1 MTERKKRAATKEK
14 VLENLREG
22 MTREAA
28 ATQAGISKATLYRW
42 IDDDDDFRDDVE
54 AAVDFAEA
62 VMVSQIKTMGHSRDD
77 WRAIAWLLER
87 RFPDR
92 WGLKRE
98 VEVAVSQRSDGIA
111 EVKAMIEQTTP
122 LVIQAQRAQELDEEE
137 DDE

>member
-1 MTERKKRAATKEK
+1 MPPKRKKRAPTKEK

-22 MTREAA
+22 MTRAAA
-28 ATQAGISKATLYRW
+28 ATQSGISKATFYRW
-42 IDDDDDFRDDVE
+42 MDADEEFREDVE

-62 VMVSQIKTMGHSRDD
+62 VMVSQIKTMGHSRED

-98 VEVAVSQRSDGIA
+98 VEVAVSQKSDGIA

-122 LVIQAQRAQELDEEE
+122 LVIQAQQELSSDEQEE
-137 DDE
+137 

>member
-1 MTERKKRAATKEK
+1 
-14 VLENLREG
+14 
-22 MTREAA
+22 MTRAAA
-28 ATQAGISKATLYRW
+28 ATQSGISKATFYRW
-42 IDDDDDFRDDVE
+42 MDADEEFREDVE

-98 VEVAVSQRSDGIA
+98 VEVAVSQKSDGIA

-122 LVIQAQRAQELDEEE
+122 LVIQAQQELSSDEQEE
-137 DDE
+137 

>member
-1 MTERKKRAATKEK
+1 MPPKRKKRAPTKEK

-22 MTREAA
+22 IPRFAA
-28 ATQAGISKATLYRW
+28 ATQSGISKATFYRW
-42 IDDDDDFRDDVE
+42 MNEDEEFREDVE

-98 VEVAVSQRSDGIA
+98 VEVAVSKKSDGIA

-122 LVIQAQRAQELDEEE
+122 LVIQAQQELSSDEQEE
-137 DDE
+137 